1 MLEKIRERGAEM
13 GRRLSVGMTGGGNS
27 APRRT
32 SIGTLPAGRDQ
43 APCPLSFSPN
53 ANRKR
58 TSLDCSPGDV
68 SSHLYTAMVGA
79 LLAQPAQDVLK
90 VPHFFHFVALS
101 CCCCRVCPAQPRR
114 GTPGSWCRQ
123 DAVARLFWGR
133 EGGFAG
139 VGVGGPLTLT
149 GNKYSSEFK

>member
-13 GRRLSVGMTGGGNS
+13 GRRLSVGMTGGGSS

-32 SIGTLPAGRDQ
+32 SIGTLPTGRDR
-43 APCPLSFSPN
+43 ASCPLSFSPN
-53 ANRKR
+53 SNRKR

-90 VPHFFHFVALS
+90 VPHFLLCVALPCVS
-101 CCCCRVCPAQPRR
+101 APPKKRQFRR
-114 GTPGSWCRQ
+114 LVVAGRRSKIVLE
-123 DAVARLFWGR
+123 AVGGG
-133 EGGFAG
+133 EGGGGGFTGIGAG
-139 VGVGGPLTLT
+139 IGR
-149 GNKYSSEFK
+149 